1 MVLLHPIHFQPP
13 GATHTQFPQLDSSK
27 VGEVP
32 EISILKDTKI
42 NSKYAPRK
50 VNLHKCIHCIKEISL

>member
-13 GATHTQFPQLDSSK
+13 GTTHTQFPQLDSSK
-27 VGEVP
+27 GEVS
-32 EISILKDTKI
+32 EIIIVNDTKI